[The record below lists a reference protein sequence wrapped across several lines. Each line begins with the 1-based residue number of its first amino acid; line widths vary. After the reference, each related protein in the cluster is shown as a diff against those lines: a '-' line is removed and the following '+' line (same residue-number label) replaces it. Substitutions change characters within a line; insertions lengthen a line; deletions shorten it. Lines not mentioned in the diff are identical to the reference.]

1 MTRQEKT
8 ELIQRLSAALRES
21 PGFYIIHPGDMDA
34 AQTLAFR
41 RKLYEKGLRMQVV
54 KNTLLTLAMKEA
66 GIAQVEALEPAL
78 REMTA
83 LILYKDD
90 PKVPAQVL
98 QNFQQETKADFPAL
112 KGAYVEETLFVGAQH
127 LEALTRI
134 KSKQE
139 LLGELITRLQ
149 SPMQQLISA
158 LQSGGNTLHGVLK
171 TLSEKNS

>member
-8 ELIQRLSAALRES
+8 ELIQQLAAALKEA
-21 PGFYIIHPGDMDA
+21 PGFYIVHPGKMDA

-41 RKLYEKGLRMQVV
+41 RRLYEKGLRMQVV
-54 KNTLLTLAMKEA
+54 KNTLLTLAIKEA
-66 GIAQVEALEPAL
+66 GIASVEALEPAL

-83 LILYKDD
+83 LILYKED
-90 PKVPAQVL
+90 PKAPAQVI
-98 QNFQQETKADFPAL
+98 QAFQQEMKTEFPAL
-112 KGAYVEETLFVGAQH
+112 KGAYVEDTLFVGAQH

-139 LLGELITRLQ
+139 LLGDLIARLQ
-149 SPMQQLISA
+149 SPMQRLLSA
-158 LQSGGNTLHGVLK
+158 LQSGGNQLHGILK